1 MAKFLPSVITEL
13 GEELLAKTIAGSKIE
28 FTRLVTGKGSYQAT
42 EKERDELRKCTQ
54 LKNEVQ
60 EFTFSSIQIVNK
72 KSVLLRTIISNKDID
87 FGYEMTEIGVCGREV
102 GTEDEILVALS
113 VAEIPDYFPAYNGL
127 RECQIVQEYYITVS
141 DTSNVSITVDGG
153 ATLLVEDFLAYK
165 ESMDESL
172 ESLVKINIGPAEAE
186 IENNT
191 IHLIDRA
198 KKIRDL
204 IFKKKNGT
212 AETYEI
218 AVKAENVET
227 DANHL
232 FVTNVEKQA
241 ISNPQDNTI
250 TFTQATTRI
259 NIASGLSL
267 GTNFGRIMKWFAD
280 MGTVAFCTI
289 ANNDTTTAAG
299 YAADARIVRT
309 HGIEIDNIATDMG
322 GLKFSYEGGK
332 FYVQAGADTGSK
344 KQLGNSEVLFSDLKL
359 QFAGG
364 RTSATSATDSTRRSA
379 VFSMAVDVTDHDVLY
394 IGSYTVDRSSSHADG
409 KPDYA
414 IVCQIDGV
422 EYTLDPNGTSIDV
435 SGKSKVN
442 LSLSFSSDM
451 GTYYSVSGTITVSE
465 ISLS

>member
-1 MAKFLPSVITEL
+1 MANIEDPGTVLTKKGISLISKILASEAKLKITRVAVGTGNVPEGIALKDMTDLIAYKMDGMISGIVGIPEANQVNVTFQVNSIGVSETFVITEAGIYAEDPDD
-13 GEELLAKTIAGSKIE
+13 GEILYAYLD
-28 FTRLVTGKGSYQAT
+28 L
-42 EKERDELRKCTQ
+42 
-54 LKNEVQ
+54 
-60 EFTFSSIQIVNK
+60 
-72 KSVLLRTIISNKDID
+72 
-87 FGYEMTEIGVCGREV
+87 
-102 GTEDEILVALS
+102 TEDPQLVYNAQNAISKMVEITMAVIVS
-113 VAEIPDYFPAYNGL
+113 DIGDVVAEINPQSL
-127 RECQIVQEYYITVS
+127 ISREEMENIMGDLKKV
-141 DTSNVSITVDGG
+141 
-153 ATLLVEDFLAYK
+153 
-165 ESMDESL
+165 
-172 ESLVKINIGPAEAE
+172 NIGPAEAE

-204 IFKKKNGT
+204 IFKKKDGT

-227 DANHL
+227 DVNHL
-232 FVTNVEKQA
+232 FVTNAEKQA

-250 TFTQATTRI
+250 TFAQATTRI
-259 NIASGLSL
+259 NIESGLSL
-267 GTNFGRIMKWFAD
+267 GTIFGRIMKWFAD
-280 MGTVAFCTI
+280 MGTAAFCAI

-344 KQLGNSEVLFSDLKL
+344 KQLGSGEVLFSDLKL

-394 IGSYTVDRSSSHADG
+394 IGNYTVDRSSSHADG